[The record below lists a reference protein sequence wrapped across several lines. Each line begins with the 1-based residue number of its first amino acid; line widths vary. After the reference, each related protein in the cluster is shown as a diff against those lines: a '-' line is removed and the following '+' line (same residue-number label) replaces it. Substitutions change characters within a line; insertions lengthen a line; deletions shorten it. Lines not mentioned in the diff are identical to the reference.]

1 MSFLITAA
9 IVGEVKCCV
18 STVLQ
23 SQLFDDGRFILEN
36 WVLDRWVRNILTIY
50 PVVIVALV
58 GNVYKHFNPAD
69 PTPNAIFM
77 GEFSNTYLSIM
88 IINEPVFF
96 CFVWFGVS
104 GPFEYYTGFSC
115 MEKLLSPLKCC
126 L

>member
-1 MSFLITAA
+1 M
-9 IVGEVKCCV
+9 

-104 GPFEYYTGFSC
+104 VLFEYYTGFSC